1 MPSLRDYFQY
11 RRDYIVSE
19 DAAKSRSYFFES
31 TDLNQ
36 DGKKDVIFFGFTYP
50 NVQVTTAI
58 PQKSLFY
65 WGDRWSGYTLG
76 SAALIGLPETTHP
89 REIAYADFNNDG
101 VLDIFLADHGW
112 DTNPFPGGQNQLIL
126 SSAAGWTLSTANLP
140 LRLDFTHCTSVGD
153 INKDGNID
161 IFLGNVDT
169 SSSPVNASILLGDGT
184 GRFVEST
191 TVVPSEI
198 RGSIRFYAAQLTDL
212 NQDSWVDLVIGNSG
226 DAGNSKSKSI
236 VYWNDQGRFDNANCS
251 LLPNGYFG
259 ARNEQILD
267 IQTADLNGDG
277 KKDLVL
283 LSTQNN
289 PFYDGWSLQILS
301 NHGNEFVDITTDSFS
316 GFISSMG
323 TPNRLPIVGQS
334 PWIAFVK
341 LVDVNND
348 GTTDILFDSIQSYSY
363 LRPESIPL
371 MYLNDGFAHF
381 TPIFADEVLDLN
393 SSYRDFFSR
402 ASVFVGESGVSWL
415 NYFSWRDSIYFRELL
430 PTKPLPKVSTITGTV
445 SSDQISG
452 NELNNLLTGLAGNDT
467 IFGGAGLDTVVFSGL
482 RSQYSLSAQG
492 ADGFRVTDSVAARNG
507 TDTVSGVE
515 RLRFLDVSLALDL
528 NGNAGKVAKILGAV
542 FGQSAVSNKSYVGI
556 GLGYLDSGM
565 SYEALA
571 ALAVSVTGKSS
582 STDVCNL
589 LWTNV
594 VKTTPTTADI
604 APFKALLDLGQM
616 SIGVLTTL
624 AADTSFN
631 TTNINL
637 VGLSQTGLEYD

>member
-515 RLRFLDVSLALDL
+515 RLRFSDTSLALDL
-528 NGNAGKVAKILGAV
+528 DGNAGKVAKILGTI
-542 FGQSAVSNKSYVGI
+542 FGPSSVSNKTYVGI
-556 GLGYLDSGM
+556 GLGLMDDGM

-582 STDVCNL
+582 STDVCTL

-594 VKTTPTTADI
+594 IGSAPTTADI
-604 APFKALLDLGQM
+604 APFKAMLDSGQM
-616 SIGVLTTL
+616 SIGGLAAL

-631 TTNINL
+631 TTNIDL
-637 VGLSQTGLEYD
+637 VGLARTGLEYV

>member
-393 SSYRDFFSR
+393 SSYRDFFSK

-515 RLRFLDVSLALDL
+515 RLRFSDTSLALDL
-528 NGNAGKVAKILGAV
+528 DGNAGKVAKILGAI
-542 FGQSAVSNKSYVGI
+542 FGPSSVSNKTYVGI
-556 GLGYLDSGM
+556 GLGLMDDGM

-582 STDVCNL
+582 STDVCTL

-594 VKTTPTTADI
+594 IGSAPTTADI
-604 APFKALLDLGQM
+604 APFKAMLDSGQM
-616 SIGVLTTL
+616 SIGGLAAL

-631 TTNINL
+631 TTNIDL
-637 VGLSQTGLEYD
+637 VGLARTGLEYV

>member
-393 SSYRDFFSR
+393 SSYRDFFSK

-515 RLRFLDVSLALDL
+515 RLRFSDTSLALDL
-528 NGNAGKVAKILGAV
+528 DGNAGKVAKILGTI
-542 FGQSAVSNKSYVGI
+542 FGPSSVSNKTYVGI
-556 GLGYLDSGM
+556 GLGLMDDGM

-582 STDVCNL
+582 STDVCTL

-594 VKTTPTTADI
+594 IGSAPTTADI
-604 APFKALLDLGQM
+604 APFKAMLDSGQM
-616 SIGVLTTL
+616 SIGGLAAL

-631 TTNINL
+631 TTNIDL
-637 VGLSQTGLEYD
+637 VGLARTGLEYV

>member
-467 IFGGAGLDTVVFSGL
+467 IFGGAGLDTAVFSGL

-492 ADGFRVTDSVAARNG
+492 AGGFRVTDSVAARNG

-515 RLRFLDVSLALDL
+515 RLRFSDVSLALDL
-528 NGNAGKVAKILGAV
+528 DGNAGKVAKILGSI
-542 FGQSAVSNKSYVGI
+542 FGPSSVSNKTYVGI
-556 GLGYLDSGM
+556 GLGLMDDGM

-582 STDVCNL
+582 STDVCTL

-594 VKTTPTTADI
+594 IGSAPTTADI
-604 APFKALLDLGQM
+604 APFKAMLDSGQM
-616 SIGVLTTL
+616 SIGGLAAL

-631 TTNINL
+631 TTNIDL
-637 VGLSQTGLEYD
+637 VGLTQIGLEYI

>member
-393 SSYRDFFSR
+393 SSYRDFFSK

-515 RLRFLDVSLALDL
+515 RLRFSDVSLALDL
-528 NGNAGKVAKILGAV
+528 DGNAGKVAKILGSI
-542 FGQSAVSNKSYVGI
+542 FGPSSVSNKTYVGI
-556 GLGYLDSGM
+556 GLGLMDDGM

-582 STDVCNL
+582 SADVCTL

-594 VKTTPTTADI
+594 IGSAPTTADI
-604 APFKALLDLGQM
+604 APFKAMLDSGQM
-616 SIGVLTTL
+616 SIGGLAAL

-631 TTNINL
+631 TTNIDL
-637 VGLSQTGLEYD
+637 VGLSQTGLEYV